1 MKRKKA
7 ASYDAEELQ
16 TIDDHCH
23 SFPIERSDEKIF
35 ENIGDS
41 GRKLTVVSIAIF
53 LEGLSSA
60 KNLFMDLRPAISLP
74 FYEHKIRQQLPHR
87 QRKEKG
93 RQTAGMKKI

>member
-23 SFPIERSDEKIF
+23 SFPIERSDEKIL

-41 GRKLTVVSIAIF
+41 GRKLTAVSIAIF
-53 LEGLSSA
+53 LEGL
-60 KNLFMDLRPAISLP
+60 
-74 FYEHKIRQQLPHR
+74 
-87 QRKEKG
+87 
-93 RQTAGMKKI
+93 